1 MNEICECI
9 VINAIQYMNCKK
21 RNMIKEMK
29 LMQYN
34 ECNGINAI
42 NTMQVMQ
49 GDECNTINAT

>member
-1 MNEICECI
+1 
-9 VINAIQYMNCKK
+9 
-21 RNMIKEMK
+21 MK